1 MTGPTVSLTGPNGA
15 TTGPIPLDTFTAG
28 LRPPMKET
36 PQDEAVREKTYRVV
50 ADELRSFIERFE
62 TLAEEKAAIG
72 DQQKAVMAE
81 AKARGYDTKALRRL
95 IALRKRHAEDIA
107 EEEAVLQLYR
117 EALGM

>member
-1 MTGPTVSLTGPNGA
+1 
-15 TTGPIPLDTFTAG
+15 
-28 LRPPMKET
+28 MKET
-36 PQDEAVREKTYRVV
+36 PQDEAVREKTYRVA
-50 ADELRSFIERFE
+50 ADELRGFIERFE

-72 DQQKAVMAE
+72 DQQTAVMAE
-81 AKARGYDTKALRRL
+81 AKGRGYDTKALRRL